1 MLLQITW
8 FHSFYDWV
16 IYIYIYSLFIHLLLA
31 RSIVNIHQHVTSE
44 TGNVDCPRRK
54 YGLVH
59 DRAKRGSRRQS
70 IEMKSDC
77 CLRGK
82 SLCSL
87 FQKPVIIASCLHK
100 EYAGQK
106 KRCFSRRRKK
116 TAVRN
121 ISFCVKKG
129 LEQSLLKFAVIFRDT
144 HWTSRL
150 STPLYSLKHSFTH
163 SAYVFWV
170 CQGLFKNPEI

>member
-1 MLLQITW
+1 MLHLRQAMWIALDANMDW
-8 FHSFYDWV
+8 FMM
-16 IYIYIYSLFIHLLLA
+16 
-31 RSIVNIHQHVTSE
+31 
-44 TGNVDCPRRK
+44 G
-54 YGLVH
+54 G
-59 DRAKRGSRRQS
+59 KRGSRRQS

-121 ISFCVKKG
+121 VSFCVKKG
-129 LEQSLLKFAVIFRDT
+129 LEQSLLKFAIIFRNT
-144 HWTSRL
+144 H
-150 STPLYSLKHSFTH
+150 
-163 SAYVFWV
+163 
-170 CQGLFKNPEI
+170 